1 MTTEAITAIPNE
13 RAQFLL
19 KALIQRF
26 IRDGQPVGSQTLL
39 RDSGLELSPATIR
52 NVMSDLEELG
62 LVSAPHTSSGRIPT
76 PQGYRLFVDTLV
88 RYKQPRE
95 GDIRKLRTQL
105 TQQKDDPDALLGA
118 VSNLLSSLTRL
129 ASVVTVPRGKRA
141 VLRQIE
147 FLALSDNR
155 VLAILVIND
164 REVQNR
170 ILHTEHPHTAAELQK
185 AANFIN
191 DNYVGNDLLQIR
203 ERLIQ
208 DLDKTRNSMNQAMHD
223 IISVA
228 QSAIEGAAA
237 PEGEFVLSGETNLM
251 NFAELSDIDTLRRL
265 FEAFSKK
272 RFMLKLLDKSINAS
286 GVQVFI
292 GEESGYQM
300 LDDVSVVTA
309 PYKVDDDHIGVLGV
323 IGPTRMAYD
332 RVVPIVDITAR
343 LLASALNLQDRHD

>member
-26 IRDGQPVGSQTLL
+26 IRDGQPVGSRTLS

-52 NVMSDLEELG
+52 NVMSDLEDLG
-62 LVSAPHTSSGRIPT
+62 LVSAPHTSAGRVPT
-76 PQGYRLFVDTLV
+76 SQGYRLFIDTLV

-95 GDIRKLRTQL
+95 GEIRKLQSQIKR
-105 TQQKDDPDALLGA
+105 QQDDPDALLGS
-118 VSNLLSSLTRL
+118 VSSLL
-129 ASVVTVPRGKRA
+129 ASLTKLASIVTVPRGQRA
-141 VLRQIE
+141 ILRQIE

-155 VLAILVIND
+155 ILAILVIND

-170 ILHTEHPHTAAELQK
+170 ILHTAHPYTAAELQK

-191 DNYVGNDLLQIR
+191 DNYVGNDLMEIR
-203 ERLIQ
+203 KRLIT
-208 DLDKTRNSMNQAMHD
+208 DLDQTRDSMNRAMHD

-228 QSAIEGAAA
+228 QSAMEDAAS
-237 PEGEFVLSGETNLM
+237 PQGEFVLTGETNLM
-251 NFAELSDIDTLRRL
+251 DFAELSDIETLRRL
-265 FEAFSKK
+265 FEAFSRK

-292 GEESGYQM
+292 GEESGYQI

-309 PYKVDDDHIGVLGV
+309 PYRVDADHIGVLAV

-343 LLASALNLQDRHD
+343 LLASAMNPQS

>member
-1 MTTEAITAIPNE
+1 MTTEATTPAPNE

-26 IRDGQPVGSQTLL
+26 IRDGQPVGSRTLS
-39 RDSGLELSPATIR
+39 RDSGLDLSPATIR
-52 NVMSDLEELG
+52 NVMSDLEDLG
-62 LVSAPHTSSGRIPT
+62 LVSAPHTSAGRIPT

-88 RYKQPRE
+88 RYKQPKE
-95 GDIRKLRTQL
+95 GDIRKLQSKL
-105 TQQKDDPDALLGA
+105 TEQQDDPDALLTS
-118 VSNLLSSLTRL
+118 VSSLLSNLTSL
-129 ASVVTVPRGKRA
+129 ASVVTVPRGPRA
-141 VLRQIE
+141 ILRQIE

-170 ILHTEHPHTAAELQK
+170 ILHTEQPHTPEELQK

-191 DNYVGNDLLQIR
+191 DNYVGHDLMQVR
-203 ERLIQ
+203 KRLID
-208 DLDKTRNSMNQAMHD
+208 DLDKTRESMNQAMHD

-228 QSAIEGAAA
+228 QSAMEGAAA
-237 PEGEFVLSGETNLM
+237 PQGEFVLSGETNLM
-251 NFAELSDIDTLRRL
+251 DFAELSDIETLRRL
-265 FEAFSKK
+265 FDAFSKK
-272 RFMLKLLDKSINAS
+272 RFMLKMLDKSINAS

-292 GEESGYQM
+292 GEESGFQI

-309 PYKVDDDHIGVLGV
+309 PYRLDSDMIGVLGV

-343 LLASALNLQDRHD
+343 LLESAMNTHSSGA

>member
-26 IRDGQPVGSQTLL
+26 IRDGQPVGSRTLS
-39 RDSGLELSPATIR
+39 RDSGLDLSPATIR
-52 NVMSDLEELG
+52 NVMSDLEDLG
-62 LVSAPHTSSGRIPT
+62 LVSAPHTSAGRVPT
-76 PQGYRLFVDTLV
+76 SQGYRLFVDTLV

-95 GDIRKLRTQL
+95 GEIRKLQSQIKR
-105 TQQKDDPDALLGA
+105 QQDDPDALLGS
-118 VSNLLSSLTRL
+118 VSSLL
-129 ASVVTVPRGKRA
+129 ASLTKLASIVTVPRGQRA
-141 VLRQIE
+141 ILRQIE

-155 VLAILVIND
+155 ILAILVIND

-170 ILHTEHPHTAAELQK
+170 ILHTAQPYTAAELQK

-191 DNYVGNDLLQIR
+191 DNYVGNDLMEIR
-203 ERLIQ
+203 KRLIT
-208 DLDKTRNSMNQAMHD
+208 DLEQTRDSMNCAMHD

-228 QSAIEGAAA
+228 QSAMEDAAS
-237 PEGEFVLSGETNLM
+237 PQGEFVLTGETNLM
-251 NFAELSDIDTLRRL
+251 DFAELSDIETLRRL
-265 FEAFSKK
+265 FEAFSRK

-292 GEESGYQM
+292 GEESGYQI

-309 PYKVDDDHIGVLGV
+309 PYRVDDDHIGVLAV

-343 LLASALNLQDRHD
+343 LLASAMNPQS

>member
-1 MTTEAITAIPNE
+1 MATEAITAIPNE

-26 IRDGQPVGSQTLL
+26 IRDGQPVGSRTLS

-52 NVMSDLEELG
+52 NVMSDLEDLG
-62 LVSAPHTSSGRIPT
+62 LVSAPHTSAGRVPT
-76 PQGYRLFVDTLV
+76 SQGYRLFVDTLV

-95 GDIRKLRTQL
+95 GEIRKLQSQIKR
-105 TQQKDDPDALLGA
+105 QQDDPDALLGS
-118 VSNLLSSLTRL
+118 VSSLL
-129 ASVVTVPRGKRA
+129 ASLTKLASIVTVPRGQRA
-141 VLRQIE
+141 ILRQIE

-155 VLAILVIND
+155 ILAILVIND

-170 ILHTEHPHTAAELQK
+170 ILHTAQPYTAAELQK

-191 DNYVGNDLLQIR
+191 DNYVGNDLMEIR
-203 ERLIQ
+203 KRLIT
-208 DLDKTRNSMNQAMHD
+208 DLDQTRDSMNRAMHD

-228 QSAIEGAAA
+228 QSAMEDAAS
-237 PEGEFVLSGETNLM
+237 PQGEFVLTGETNLM
-251 NFAELSDIDTLRRL
+251 DFAELSDIETLRRL
-265 FEAFSKK
+265 FEAFSRK

-292 GEESGYQM
+292 GEESGYQI

-309 PYKVDDDHIGVLGV
+309 PYRVDADHIGVLAV

-343 LLASALNLQDRHD
+343 LLASAMNPQS

>member
-1 MTTEAITAIPNE
+1 MATEAITAIPNE

-26 IRDGQPVGSQTLL
+26 IRDGQPVGSRTLS

-52 NVMSDLEELG
+52 NVMSDLEDLG
-62 LVSAPHTSSGRIPT
+62 LVSAPHTSAGRVPT
-76 PQGYRLFVDTLV
+76 SQGYRLFVDTLV

-95 GDIRKLRTQL
+95 GEIRKLQSQIKR
-105 TQQKDDPDALLGA
+105 QQDDPDALLGS
-118 VSNLLSSLTRL
+118 VSSLL
-129 ASVVTVPRGKRA
+129 ASLTKLASIVTVPRGQRA
-141 VLRQIE
+141 ILRQIE

-155 VLAILVIND
+155 ILAILVIND

-170 ILHTEHPHTAAELQK
+170 ILHTAQPYTAAELQK

-191 DNYVGNDLLQIR
+191 DNYVGNDLMEIR
-203 ERLIQ
+203 KRLIT
-208 DLDKTRNSMNQAMHD
+208 DLDQTRDSMNRAMHD

-228 QSAIEGAAA
+228 QSAMEDAAS
-237 PEGEFVLSGETNLM
+237 PQGEFVLTGETNLM
-251 NFAELSDIDTLRRL
+251 EFAELSDIETLRRL
-265 FEAFSKK
+265 FEAFSRK

-292 GEESGYQM
+292 GEESGYQI

-309 PYKVDDDHIGVLGV
+309 PYRVDADHIGVLAV

-343 LLASALNLQDRHD
+343 LLASAMNPQS

>member
-1 MTTEAITAIPNE
+1 MTTEAITSIPNE

-26 IRDGQPVGSQTLL
+26 IRDGQPVGSRTLS
-39 RDSGLELSPATIR
+39 RDPGLDLSPATIR
-52 NVMSDLEELG
+52 NVMSDLEDLG
-62 LVSAPHTSSGRIPT
+62 LVSAPHTSAGRVPT

-95 GDIRKLRTQL
+95 GEIRKLESQIKR
-105 TQQKDDPDALLGA
+105 QQDDPDALLGS
-118 VSNLLSSLTRL
+118 VSSLLSSLTNL
-129 ASVVTVPRGKRA
+129 ASIVTVPRGQRA
-141 VLRQIE
+141 ILRQIE

-155 VLAILVIND
+155 ILAILVIND

-170 ILHTEHPHTAAELQK
+170 ILHTAQPHTAGELQK

-191 DNYVGNDLLQIR
+191 DNYVGNDLMQIR
-203 ERLIQ
+203 ERLIG
-208 DLDKTRNSMNQAMHD
+208 DLERTRDSMNQAMHD

-228 QSAIEGAAA
+228 QSAMEDAAS
-237 PEGEFVLSGETNLM
+237 PEGEFVLTGETNLM
-251 NFAELSDIDTLRRL
+251 DFAELSDIETLRRL

-292 GEESGYQM
+292 GEESGYQI

-309 PYKVDDDHIGVLGV
+309 PYRVDADHIGVLAV
-323 IGPTRMAYD
+323 IGPTRMEYD

-343 LLASALNLQDRHD
+343 LLASAMKPQR

>member
-1 MTTEAITAIPNE
+1 MATEAITAIPNE

-26 IRDGQPVGSQTLL
+26 IRDGQPVGSRTLS
-39 RDSGLELSPATIR
+39 RDSGLDLSPATIR
-52 NVMSDLEELG
+52 NVMSDLEDLG
-62 LVSAPHTSSGRIPT
+62 LVSAPHTSAGRVPT
-76 PQGYRLFVDTLV
+76 SQGYRLFVDTLV

-95 GDIRKLRTQL
+95 GEIRKLQSQIKR
-105 TQQKDDPDALLGA
+105 QQDDPDALLGS
-118 VSNLLSSLTRL
+118 VSSLL
-129 ASVVTVPRGKRA
+129 ASLTKLASIVTVPRGQRA
-141 VLRQIE
+141 ILRQIE

-155 VLAILVIND
+155 ILAILVIND

-170 ILHTEHPHTAAELQK
+170 ILHTAQPYTAAELQK

-191 DNYVGNDLLQIR
+191 DNYVGNDLMEIR
-203 ERLIQ
+203 KRLIT
-208 DLDKTRNSMNQAMHD
+208 DLDQTRDSMNRAMHD

-228 QSAIEGAAA
+228 QSAMEDAAS
-237 PEGEFVLSGETNLM
+237 PQGEFVLTGETNLM
-251 NFAELSDIDTLRRL
+251 DFAELSDIETLRRL
-265 FEAFSKK
+265 FEAFSRK

-292 GEESGYQM
+292 GEESGYQI

-309 PYKVDDDHIGVLGV
+309 PYRVDDDHIGVLAV

-343 LLASALNLQDRHD
+343 LLASAMNPQS

>member
-1 MTTEAITAIPNE
+1 MTTEAITSIPNE
-13 RAQFLL
+13 RAQRLL

-26 IRDGQPVGSQTLL
+26 IRDGQPVGSRTLS

-62 LVSAPHTSSGRIPT
+62 LVSAPHTSAGRIPT

-88 RYKQPRE
+88 RYKQPNE
-95 GDIRKLRTQL
+95 GDIRKLQIQL
-105 TQQKDDPDALLGA
+105 TEQQDDPGALLGS
-118 VSNLLSSLTRL
+118 VSTLLSSLTSL
-129 ASVVTVPRGKRA
+129 ASVVTIPRGQRA
-141 VLRQIE
+141 ILRQIE
-147 FLALSDNR
+147 FLPLADNR

-170 ILHTEHPHTAAELQK
+170 ILHTEQPHTAAELQK

-191 DNYVGNDLLQIR
+191 DNYVGNDLMQIR
-203 ERLIQ
+203 EHLIK
-208 DLDKTRNSMNQAMHD
+208 DLDNTRDSMNQAMHD

-228 QSAIEGAAA
+228 QSAMEGAAA
-237 PEGEFVLSGETNLM
+237 PQGEFVLSGETNLM
-251 NFAELSDIDTLRRL
+251 DFAELSDLETLRRL

-272 RFMLKLLDKSINAS
+272 RFMLQMLDKSINAS

-292 GEESGYQM
+292 GEESGYQI

-343 LLASALNLQDRHD
+343 LLASAMNPQDHTE

>member
-1 MTTEAITAIPNE
+1 MATEAITAIPNE

-26 IRDGQPVGSQTLL
+26 IRDGQPVGSRTLS

-52 NVMSDLEELG
+52 NVMSDLEDLG
-62 LVSAPHTSSGRIPT
+62 LVSAPHTSAGRVPT
-76 PQGYRLFVDTLV
+76 SQGYRLFVDTLV

-95 GDIRKLRTQL
+95 GEIRKLQSQIKR
-105 TQQKDDPDALLGA
+105 QQDDPDALLGS
-118 VSNLLSSLTRL
+118 VSSLL
-129 ASVVTVPRGKRA
+129 ASLTNLASIVTVPRGQRA
-141 VLRQIE
+141 ILRQIE

-155 VLAILVIND
+155 ILAILVIND

-170 ILHTEHPHTAAELQK
+170 ILHTAQPYTAAELQK

-191 DNYVGNDLLQIR
+191 DNYVGNDLMEIR
-203 ERLIQ
+203 KRLIT
-208 DLDKTRNSMNQAMHD
+208 DLDQTRDSMNRAMHD

-228 QSAIEGAAA
+228 QSAMEDAAS
-237 PEGEFVLSGETNLM
+237 PQGEFVLTGETNLM
-251 NFAELSDIDTLRRL
+251 DFAELSDIETLRRL
-265 FEAFSKK
+265 FEAFSRK

-292 GEESGYQM
+292 GEESGYQI

-309 PYKVDDDHIGVLGV
+309 PYRVDADHIGVLAV

-343 LLASALNLQDRHD
+343 LLASAMNPQS

>member
-1 MTTEAITAIPNE
+1 MTTEAITSIPNE

-26 IRDGQPVGSQTLL
+26 IRDGQPVGSRTLS
-39 RDSGLELSPATIR
+39 RDPGLDLSPATIR
-52 NVMSDLEELG
+52 NVMSDLEDLG
-62 LVSAPHTSSGRIPT
+62 LLSAPHTSAGRVPT

-95 GDIRKLRTQL
+95 GEIRKLESQIKR
-105 TQQKDDPDALLGA
+105 QQDDPEALLGS
-118 VSNLLSSLTRL
+118 VSSLLSSLTNL
-129 ASVVTVPRGKRA
+129 ASIVTVPRGQRA
-141 VLRQIE
+141 ILRQIE

-155 VLAILVIND
+155 ILAILVIND

-170 ILHTEHPHTAAELQK
+170 ILHTAQPHTAGELQK

-191 DNYVGNDLLQIR
+191 DNYVGNDLMQIR
-203 ERLIQ
+203 ERLIG
-208 DLDKTRNSMNQAMHD
+208 DLERTRDSMNQAMHD

-228 QSAIEGAAA
+228 QSAMEDAAS
-237 PEGEFVLSGETNLM
+237 PEGEFVLTGETNLM
-251 NFAELSDIDTLRRL
+251 DFAELSDIETLRRL

-292 GEESGYQM
+292 GEESGYQI

-309 PYKVDDDHIGVLGV
+309 PYRVDADHIGVLAV
-323 IGPTRMAYD
+323 IGPTRMEYD

-343 LLASALNLQDRHD
+343 LLASAMKPQR

>member
-1 MTTEAITAIPNE
+1 MTTEASNPVPNE
-13 RAQFLL
+13 RAQCLL

-26 IRDGQPVGSQTLL
+26 IRDGQPVGSRTLS

-52 NVMSDLEELG
+52 NVMSDLEDLG
-62 LVSAPHTSSGRIPT
+62 LVSAPHTSAGRIPT
-76 PQGYRLFVDTLV
+76 SQGYRLFVDSLV
-88 RYKQPRE
+88 RYKQPKE
-95 GDIRKLRTQL
+95 GDIRKLQSKFTE
-105 TQQKDDPDALLGA
+105 QQDDPDALLSS
-118 VSNLLSSLTRL
+118 VSSLLSNLTSL
-129 ASVVTVPRGKRA
+129 ASVVTVPRGPRA
-141 VLRQIE
+141 ILRQIE

-170 ILHTEHPHTAAELQK
+170 ILHTEQPHTPGELQK

-191 DNYVGNDLLQIR
+191 DNYVGHDLMQVR
-203 ERLIQ
+203 KRLID
-208 DLDKTRNSMNQAMHD
+208 DLDKTRDSMNQAMHD

-228 QSAIEGAAA
+228 QSAMEGAAA
-237 PEGEFVLSGETNLM
+237 PQGEFVLSGETNLM
-251 NFAELSDIDTLRRL
+251 DFAELSDIETLRRL
-265 FEAFSKK
+265 FDAFSKK
-272 RFMLKLLDKSINAS
+272 RFMLKMLDKSINAS

-292 GEESGYQM
+292 GEESGFQI

-309 PYKVDDDHIGVLGV
+309 PYRLDSDMIGVIGV

-343 LLASALNLQDRHD
+343 LLASAMSTHTSGA

>member
-1 MTTEAITAIPNE
+1 MTPEVTTSAPNE

-26 IRDGQPVGSQTLL
+26 IRDGQPVGSRTLS
-39 RDSGLELSPATIR
+39 RDSGLDLSPATIR
-52 NVMSDLEELG
+52 NIMSDLEELG
-62 LVSAPHTSSGRIPT
+62 LVSAPHTSAGRIPT

-88 RYKQPRE
+88 RYKQPKE
-95 GDIRKLRTQL
+95 GEIRKLQSKL
-105 TQQKDDPDALLGA
+105 TAQQDDPDALLSS
-118 VSNLLSSLTRL
+118 VSSLLSNLTSL
-129 ASVVTVPRGKRA
+129 ASVVTVPRGPRA
-141 VLRQIE
+141 ILRQIE

-170 ILHTEHPHTAAELQK
+170 ILHTEQSHTPGELQK

-191 DNYVGNDLLQIR
+191 DNYVGHDLMQVR
-203 ERLIQ
+203 KRLID
-208 DLDKTRNSMNQAMHD
+208 DLDKTRDSMNQAMHD

-228 QSAIEGAAA
+228 QSAMEGAAA
-237 PEGEFVLSGETNLM
+237 PQGEFVLSGETNLM
-251 NFAELSDIDTLRRL
+251 DFAELSDIETLRRL
-265 FEAFSKK
+265 FDAFSEK
-272 RFMLKLLDKSINAS
+272 RFMLKMLDKSINAS

-292 GEESGYQM
+292 GEESGFQI

-309 PYKVDDDHIGVLGV
+309 PYRLDSDMIGVIGV

-343 LLASALNLQDRHD
+343 LLASAMNTHSSGA

>member
-1 MTTEAITAIPNE
+1 MTPEATISAPNE

-26 IRDGQPVGSQTLL
+26 IRDGQPVGSRTLS

-52 NVMSDLEELG
+52 NVMSDLEDLG
-62 LVSAPHTSSGRIPT
+62 LVSAPHTSAGRIPT

-88 RYKQPRE
+88 RYKQPKE
-95 GDIRKLRTQL
+95 GEIRKLQSKL
-105 TQQKDDPDALLGA
+105 TAQQDDPDALLSSA
-118 VSNLLSSLTRL
+118 SSLLSNLTSL
-129 ASVVTVPRGKRA
+129 ASVVTVPRGPRA
-141 VLRQIE
+141 ILRQIE

-170 ILHTEHPHTAAELQK
+170 ILHTEQSHTPGELQK

-191 DNYVGNDLLQIR
+191 DNYVGHDLMQVR
-203 ERLIQ
+203 KRLID
-208 DLDKTRNSMNQAMHD
+208 DLDKTRDSMNQAMHD

-228 QSAIEGAAA
+228 QSAMEGAAA
-237 PEGEFVLSGETNLM
+237 PQGEFVLSGETNLM
-251 NFAELSDIDTLRRL
+251 DFAELSDIETLRRL
-265 FEAFSKK
+265 FDAFSKK
-272 RFMLKLLDKSINAS
+272 RFMLKMLDKSINAS

-292 GEESGYQM
+292 GEESGFQI

-309 PYKVDDDHIGVLGV
+309 PYRLDSDMIGVLGV

-343 LLASALNLQDRHD
+343 LLESAMNTHPSGA

>member
-1 MTTEAITAIPNE
+1 MATEAITAIPNE

-26 IRDGQPVGSQTLL
+26 IRDGQPVGSRTLS

-52 NVMSDLEELG
+52 NVMSDLEDLG
-62 LVSAPHTSSGRIPT
+62 LVSAPHTSAGRVPT
-76 PQGYRLFVDTLV
+76 SQGYRLFVDTLV

-95 GDIRKLRTQL
+95 GEIRKLQSQIKR
-105 TQQKDDPDALLGA
+105 QQDDPDALLGS
-118 VSNLLSSLTRL
+118 VSSLL
-129 ASVVTVPRGKRA
+129 ASLTKLASIVTVPRGQRA
-141 VLRQIE
+141 ILRQIE

-155 VLAILVIND
+155 ILAILVIND

-170 ILHTEHPHTAAELQK
+170 ILHTAQPYTAAELQK

-191 DNYVGNDLLQIR
+191 DNYVGNDLMEIR
-203 ERLIQ
+203 KRLIT
-208 DLDKTRNSMNQAMHD
+208 DLDQTRDSMNRAMHD

-228 QSAIEGAAA
+228 QSAMEDAAS
-237 PEGEFVLSGETNLM
+237 PQGEFVLTGETNLM
-251 NFAELSDIDTLRRL
+251 DFAELSDIETLRRL
-265 FEAFSKK
+265 FEAFSRK

-292 GEESGYQM
+292 GEESGYQI

-309 PYKVDDDHIGVLGV
+309 PYRVDDDHIGVLAV

-343 LLASALNLQDRHD
+343 LLASAMNPQS

>member
-1 MTTEAITAIPNE
+1 MTTEAITSIPNE

-26 IRDGQPVGSQTLL
+26 IRDGQPVGSRTLS
-39 RDSGLELSPATIR
+39 RDPGLDLSPATIR
-52 NVMSDLEELG
+52 NVMSDLEDLG
-62 LVSAPHTSSGRIPT
+62 LVSAPHTSAGRVPT

-95 GDIRKLRTQL
+95 GEIRKLESQIKR
-105 TQQKDDPDALLGA
+105 QQDDPDALLGS
-118 VSNLLSSLTRL
+118 VSSLLSSLTNL
-129 ASVVTVPRGKRA
+129 ASIVTVPRGQRA
-141 VLRQIE
+141 ILRQIE

-155 VLAILVIND
+155 ILAILVIND

-170 ILHTEHPHTAAELQK
+170 ILHTAQPHTAGELQK

-191 DNYVGNDLLQIR
+191 DNYVGNDLMQIR
-203 ERLIQ
+203 ERLIG
-208 DLDKTRNSMNQAMHD
+208 DLERTRDSMNQAMHD

-228 QSAIEGAAA
+228 QSAMEDAAS
-237 PEGEFVLSGETNLM
+237 PEGEFVLTGETNLM
-251 NFAELSDIDTLRRL
+251 DFAELSDVETLRRL

-292 GEESGYQM
+292 GEESGYQI

-309 PYKVDDDHIGVLGV
+309 PYRVDADHIGVLAV
-323 IGPTRMAYD
+323 IGPTRMEYD

-343 LLASALNLQDRHD
+343 LLASAMKPQR